1 MLLFCYLWCGK
12 GQPFLSRG
20 LCGNCGNWKFRT
32 VTIIDFSCS
41 ASESLELLLY
51 ANSSCGAFMSV
62 FQRLYDDIDVSCHA
76 VMMKYARCVL
86 SSSPGHV
93 TDETLLSHL
102 HVRTGCSTFPRSRG
116 NKQHVTTATSTD
128 FLILCILQ
136 LWLLTDTSDR
146 LILNEIISLSLM
158 KNDSHSYAKFIN
170 LIYLKSFESEC

>member
-12 GQPFLSRG
+12 GQTFLSRG

-51 ANSSCGAFMSV
+51 ANSRCGTFV

-136 LWLLTDTSDR
+136 LWLLTDTSDG
-146 LILNEIISLSLM
+146 LILIEIISSSLM
-158 KNDSHSYAKFIN
+158 KNDSDSYAKLSIFSN
-170 LIYLKSFESEC
+170 LKSFESEC